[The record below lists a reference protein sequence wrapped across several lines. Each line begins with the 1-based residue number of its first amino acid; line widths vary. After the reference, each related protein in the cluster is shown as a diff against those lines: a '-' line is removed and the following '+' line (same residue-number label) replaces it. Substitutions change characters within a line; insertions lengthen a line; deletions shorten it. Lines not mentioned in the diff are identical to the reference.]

1 MNIYDIETYEEKQKV
16 IPYCICFYI
25 NNTYSYIYKTKSD
38 IIIDFL
44 NEIVKK
50 TEIDIVLFSHN
61 INFDGMLIIESLT
74 KNNIY
79 FEWFMREMNIYW
91 IEINYLKI
99 KIKLRCSYKL
109 IPLSVSILGNY
120 INTPKQVFPYKFV
133 KFETIN
139 YIGLC
144 PNEEFFNTKNEYFFF
159 FFFNKFFF
167 LINKTFLFFFI
178 YFIIIL

>member
-44 NEIVKK
+44 NKKKKK

-99 KIKLRCSYKL
+99 KINLEK
-109 IPLSVSILGNY
+109 
-120 INTPKQVFPYKFV
+120 
-133 KFETIN
+133 
-139 YIGLC
+139 
-144 PNEEFFNTKNEYFFF
+144 
-159 FFFNKFFF
+159 
-167 LINKTFLFFFI
+167 
-178 YFIIIL
+178 